1 MLNYNNTRA
10 KAITALRYPA
20 PCSIEA
26 PASLRG
32 VAVGEGRRVLVDFK
46 VGNALEI
53 VLFNTGA
60 KVVCGKTVE
69 LVLVVALRVEVTM
82 AIVELVVN
90 KIEVEVVPT
99 TLVEKVVVEVELP
112 VRGSGAGTTG
122 VVVGTGI
129 TSESVEVGGGAA
141 LTGAPGICRT

>member
-1 MLNYNNTRA
+1 M
-10 KAITALRYPA
+10 
-20 PCSIEA
+20 
-26 PASLRG
+26 RG

-90 KIEVEVVPT
+90 KIGVEVVPT
-99 TLVEKVVVEVELP
+99 TLVEKVVVEVEL
-112 VRGSGAGTTG
+112 
-122 VVVGTGI
+122 
-129 TSESVEVGGGAA
+129 SV
-141 LTGAPGICRT
+141 